1 MPGFLLKCT
10 VTTVRSPNRFSL
22 TASDT
27 NNSLT
32 EWVQRGND
40 GKVVIFDEFWR
51 EGPEIRG
58 REEKKRKR
66 GKERERGREEERKR
80 RREEGKEWEQ
90 STLPRTNN
98 YIYKLPIVR
107 PSGCY
112 VSSSSK

>member
-1 MPGFLLKCT
+1 VTF
-10 VTTVRSPNRFSL
+10 TTVRSPNRFSL

-66 GKERERGREEERKR
+66 GKGREREGERKR
-80 RREEGKEWEQ
+80 RREEEKKRRRERVGTEHPSANKQ
-90 STLPRTNN
+90 L
-98 YIYKLPIVR
+98 YIQTPDR
-107 PSGCY
+107 PPQRLLC
-112 VSSSSK
+112 